1 MAENLFPHLKW
12 DQLWAA
18 TLETLYMTAL
28 SGVATFVL
36 GIVLGLALFL
46 TARGGLFH
54 NRTVYSV
61 ISIVVNVFRS
71 IPFIILI
78 VLLIPFTKTVVGT
91 ILGANAALP
100 ALIVGAAPFYARL
113 VEIALREVDKGVIEA
128 TRSMGARLST
138 LVFRVLLPESSP
150 ALVSGITVTLI
161 ALVSY
166 SAMAGVIGA
175 GGLGNL
181 AYLEGFQRN
190 HGDVTGT
197 IIMKK
202 TLTLIAAATLSA
214 LSFASWA
221 DTLTVGASNTPH
233 AEILEQAKPILAK
246 QGIDLEIK
254 PFQDYILPNTALA
267 GHDIDANY
275 FQHIPYLNSVL
286 KDHEGDKDYDFV
298 SAGAIHIEPIGI
310 YSKKYKSLKDLPEGG
325 KIIMRDAVSE
335 EGRILSIFE
344 KEGVIKLK
352 PGIDKVT
359 ARISDI
365 VENPKK
371 LQFTPNVE
379 ASLLPQMYNNDEGA
393 AVVIN
398 ANYAID
404 AGLDPVHDPIAVESG
419 ENNPYANI
427 ITVHRGDEKKK
438 DIVALVNVLHSK
450 EIQDWIRTKY
460 KGAVIPVNN

>member
-54 NRTVYSV
+54 NRTVYNV

-190 HGDVTGT
+190 HGDVTLVATVT
-197 IIMKK
+197 I
-202 TLTLIAAATLSA
+202 LIIV
-214 LSFASWA
+214 F
-221 DTLTVGASNTPH
+221 
-233 AEILEQAKPILAK
+233 IIQ
-246 QGIDLEIK
+246 
-254 PFQDYILPNTALA
+254 FC
-267 GHDIDANY
+267 
-275 FQHIPYLNSVL
+275 
-286 KDHEGDKDYDFV
+286 GD
-298 SAGAIHIEPIGI
+298 
-310 YSKKYKSLKDLPEGG
+310 
-325 KIIMRDAVSE
+325 
-335 EGRILSIFE
+335 
-344 KEGVIKLK
+344 VI
-352 PGIDKVT
+352 T
-359 ARISDI
+359 
-365 VENPKK
+365 
-371 LQFTPNVE
+371 
-379 ASLLPQMYNNDEGA
+379 SLLDK
-393 AVVIN
+393 
-398 ANYAID
+398 
-404 AGLDPVHDPIAVESG
+404 
-419 ENNPYANI
+419 
-427 ITVHRGDEKKK
+427 R
-438 DIVALVNVLHSK
+438 
-450 EIQDWIRTKY
+450 
-460 KGAVIPVNN
+460 

>member
-1 MAENLFPHLKW
+1 MAETLFPHLKW

-28 SGVATFVL
+28 SGIATFVL
-36 GIVLGLALFL
+36 GLVLGLALFL

-54 NRTVYSV
+54 NRALYSL

-138 LVFRVLLPESSP
+138 LIFRVLLPESSP

-190 HGDVTGT
+190 HGDVTLVATVT
-197 IIMKK
+197 I
-202 TLTLIAAATLSA
+202 LIIVFIIQLC
-214 LSFASWA
+214 
-221 DTLTVGASNTPH
+221 G
-233 AEILEQAKPILAK
+233 
-246 QGIDLEIK
+246 
-254 PFQDYILPNTALA
+254 
-267 GHDIDANY
+267 DA
-275 FQHIPYLNSVL
+275 ITSVL
-286 KDHEGDKDYDFV
+286 DK
-298 SAGAIHIEPIGI
+298 
-310 YSKKYKSLKDLPEGG
+310 
-325 KIIMRDAVSE
+325 R
-335 EGRILSIFE
+335 
-344 KEGVIKLK
+344 
-352 PGIDKVT
+352 
-359 ARISDI
+359 
-365 VENPKK
+365 
-371 LQFTPNVE
+371 
-379 ASLLPQMYNNDEGA
+379 
-393 AVVIN
+393 
-398 ANYAID
+398 
-404 AGLDPVHDPIAVESG
+404 
-419 ENNPYANI
+419 
-427 ITVHRGDEKKK
+427 
-438 DIVALVNVLHSK
+438 
-450 EIQDWIRTKY
+450 
-460 KGAVIPVNN
+460 

>member
-36 GIVLGLALFL
+36 GLVLGLALFL
-46 TARGGLFH
+46 TARCGLFH

-190 HGDVTGT
+190 HGDVTLVATVT
-197 IIMKK
+197 I
-202 TLTLIAAATLSA
+202 LIIV
-214 LSFASWA
+214 F
-221 DTLTVGASNTPH
+221 
-233 AEILEQAKPILAK
+233 IIQ
-246 QGIDLEIK
+246 
-254 PFQDYILPNTALA
+254 FC
-267 GHDIDANY
+267 
-275 FQHIPYLNSVL
+275 
-286 KDHEGDKDYDFV
+286 GD
-298 SAGAIHIEPIGI
+298 
-310 YSKKYKSLKDLPEGG
+310 
-325 KIIMRDAVSE
+325 
-335 EGRILSIFE
+335 
-344 KEGVIKLK
+344 VI
-352 PGIDKVT
+352 T
-359 ARISDI
+359 
-365 VENPKK
+365 
-371 LQFTPNVE
+371 
-379 ASLLPQMYNNDEGA
+379 SLLDK
-393 AVVIN
+393 
-398 ANYAID
+398 
-404 AGLDPVHDPIAVESG
+404 
-419 ENNPYANI
+419 
-427 ITVHRGDEKKK
+427 R
-438 DIVALVNVLHSK
+438 
-450 EIQDWIRTKY
+450 
-460 KGAVIPVNN
+460 

>member
-1 MAENLFPHLKW
+1 MAETLFPHLKW
-12 DQLWAA
+12 EQLWAA

-54 NRTVYSV
+54 NRAVYSV

-78 VLLIPFTKTVVGT
+78 VLLIPFTKTLVGT

-166 SAMAGVIGA
+166 SAMAGVLGA

-190 HGDVTGT
+190 HGDVTLVATVT
-197 IIMKK
+197 ILIIVFIIQFCGDV
-202 TLTLIAAATLSA
+202 LT
-214 LSFASWA
+214 
-221 DTLTVGASNTPH
+221 
-233 AEILEQAKPILAK
+233 
-246 QGIDLEIK
+246 
-254 PFQDYILPNTALA
+254 
-267 GHDIDANY
+267 
-275 FQHIPYLNSVL
+275 
-286 KDHEGDKDYDFV
+286 
-298 SAGAIHIEPIGI
+298 
-310 YSKKYKSLKDLPEGG
+310 
-325 KIIMRDAVSE
+325 
-335 EGRILSIFE
+335 
-344 KEGVIKLK
+344 
-352 PGIDKVT
+352 
-359 ARISDI
+359 
-365 VENPKK
+365 
-371 LQFTPNVE
+371 
-379 ASLLPQMYNNDEGA
+379 SLLDK
-393 AVVIN
+393 
-398 ANYAID
+398 
-404 AGLDPVHDPIAVESG
+404 
-419 ENNPYANI
+419 
-427 ITVHRGDEKKK
+427 R
-438 DIVALVNVLHSK
+438 
-450 EIQDWIRTKY
+450 
-460 KGAVIPVNN
+460 

>member
-12 DQLWAA
+12 EQLWAA
-18 TLETLYMTAL
+18 TQETLYMTAL

-46 TARGGLFH
+46 TARGGLFQ

-78 VLLIPFTKTVVGT
+78 VLLIPFTKTIVGT

-190 HGDVTGT
+190 HGDVTLVATVT
-197 IIMKK
+197 I
-202 TLTLIAAATLSA
+202 LIIV
-214 LSFASWA
+214 FIIQFC
-221 DTLTVGASNTPH
+221 G
-233 AEILEQAKPILAK
+233 
-246 QGIDLEIK
+246 
-254 PFQDYILPNTALA
+254 
-267 GHDIDANY
+267 DA
-275 FQHIPYLNSVL
+275 
-286 KDHEGDKDYDFV
+286 
-298 SAGAIHIEPIGI
+298 
-310 YSKKYKSLKDLPEGG
+310 
-325 KIIMRDAVSE
+325 M
-335 EGRILSIFE
+335 
-344 KEGVIKLK
+344 
-352 PGIDKVT
+352 T
-359 ARISDI
+359 
-365 VENPKK
+365 
-371 LQFTPNVE
+371 
-379 ASLLPQMYNNDEGA
+379 SLLDK
-393 AVVIN
+393 
-398 ANYAID
+398 
-404 AGLDPVHDPIAVESG
+404 
-419 ENNPYANI
+419 
-427 ITVHRGDEKKK
+427 R
-438 DIVALVNVLHSK
+438 
-450 EIQDWIRTKY
+450 
-460 KGAVIPVNN
+460 

>member
-1 MAENLFPHLKW
+1 MAENFFPHLKW

-54 NRTVYSV
+54 NRAVYSV
-61 ISIVVNVFRS
+61 MSIVVNVFRS

-190 HGDVTGT
+190 HGDVTLVATVT
-197 IIMKK
+197 I
-202 TLTLIAAATLSA
+202 LIIV
-214 LSFASWA
+214 F
-221 DTLTVGASNTPH
+221 
-233 AEILEQAKPILAK
+233 IIQ
-246 QGIDLEIK
+246 
-254 PFQDYILPNTALA
+254 FC
-267 GHDIDANY
+267 
-275 FQHIPYLNSVL
+275 
-286 KDHEGDKDYDFV
+286 GD
-298 SAGAIHIEPIGI
+298 
-310 YSKKYKSLKDLPEGG
+310 
-325 KIIMRDAVSE
+325 
-335 EGRILSIFE
+335 
-344 KEGVIKLK
+344 VI
-352 PGIDKVT
+352 T
-359 ARISDI
+359 
-365 VENPKK
+365 
-371 LQFTPNVE
+371 
-379 ASLLPQMYNNDEGA
+379 SLLDK
-393 AVVIN
+393 
-398 ANYAID
+398 
-404 AGLDPVHDPIAVESG
+404 
-419 ENNPYANI
+419 
-427 ITVHRGDEKKK
+427 R
-438 DIVALVNVLHSK
+438 
-450 EIQDWIRTKY
+450 
-460 KGAVIPVNN
+460 

>member
-28 SGVATFVL
+28 SGIATFVL
-36 GIVLGLALFL
+36 GLILGLALFL
-46 TARGGLFH
+46 TARGGMFY
-54 NRTVYSV
+54 NRTVYGV

-138 LVFRVLLPESSP
+138 LIFRVLLPESSP

-190 HGDVTGT
+190 HGDVTLVATVT
-197 IIMKK
+197 I
-202 TLTLIAAATLSA
+202 LIIV
-214 LSFASWA
+214 F
-221 DTLTVGASNTPH
+221 
-233 AEILEQAKPILAK
+233 IIQ
-246 QGIDLEIK
+246 
-254 PFQDYILPNTALA
+254 FC
-267 GHDIDANY
+267 
-275 FQHIPYLNSVL
+275 
-286 KDHEGDKDYDFV
+286 GD
-298 SAGAIHIEPIGI
+298 
-310 YSKKYKSLKDLPEGG
+310 
-325 KIIMRDAVSE
+325 
-335 EGRILSIFE
+335 
-344 KEGVIKLK
+344 
-352 PGIDKVT
+352 
-359 ARISDI
+359 
-365 VENPKK
+365 
-371 LQFTPNVE
+371 
-379 ASLLPQMYNNDEGA
+379 
-393 AVVIN
+393 
-398 ANYAID
+398 
-404 AGLDPVHDPIAVESG
+404 
-419 ENNPYANI
+419 I
-427 ITVHRGDEKKK
+427 ITSILDKR
-438 DIVALVNVLHSK
+438 
-450 EIQDWIRTKY
+450 
-460 KGAVIPVNN
+460 